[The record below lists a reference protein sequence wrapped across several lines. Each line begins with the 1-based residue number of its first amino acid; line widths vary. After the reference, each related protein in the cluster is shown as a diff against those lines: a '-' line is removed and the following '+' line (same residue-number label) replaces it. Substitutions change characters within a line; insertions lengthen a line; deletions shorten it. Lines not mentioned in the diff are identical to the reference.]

1 MKIIGNITILEL
13 IKAFTLAC
21 LFSIISFGTLTAQA
35 EEPELIINEEELEAS
50 EAYDNEYS
58 DFIKESD
65 SPMVKMLK
73 EHVIYLASDKLQG
86 RLLGTVGNLLAEDY
100 IVKNFELY
108 GLQQVNASFKQT
120 FDYAAGINP
129 KPACNTTF
137 HVVIPKPGIPKELLR
152 KRDKKWMI
160 EKHWR
165 PMRFSANGT
174 ITDAELVFVGYG
186 VTASELSYDDYAGI
200 DVKGKVVIVLA
211 DSAEGK
217 PLDDY
222 WKPYSEL
229 TYKAENAEKHGAA
242 GIIYV
247 KTLSDSSNTYYTG
260 EVKVTDRK
268 INIPAIQA
276 KRSDIARMFSKKL
289 PLLKLEN
296 NINASKKP
304 QSMVLPNIS
313 VSIVTDIETKI
324 EQFSNIVGIVKGS
337 DPAMADEYIVVGAH
351 LDGIGWGKEFSK
363 LRWRV
368 HAIHNGADD
377 NASGV
382 AIMTELAAILVKN
395 PPKRSVLFVAFNG
408 EEKGLM
414 GSKRYFENP
423 IVPSE
428 KTIAMIDLNMLGRL
442 NRGRINIFGINSGDT
457 FAAVTDTAAAH
468 KGFKIDPQD
477 AGSEPSDCLMFL
489 ENNIPAMHF
498 FTYMHVYH
506 HTHKDDPNFLHYT
519 SMEKIVGFTESVVR
533 NIADAAEKPRFIK

>member
-1 MKIIGNITILEL
+1 MKIIDNTTNLEL
-13 IKAFTLAC
+13 IKALALAC

-35 EEPELIINEEELEAS
+35 EEQELNINEEEFEAADED
-50 EAYDNEYS
+50 EAEYS
-58 DFIKESD
+58 DFIKDSD

-86 RLLGTVGNLLAEDY
+86 RLLGTEGNLLAEDY

-108 GLQQVNASFKQT
+108 GLQPVNASFKQT
-120 FDYAAGINP
+120 FDYVAGINP
-129 KPACNTTF
+129 KPVCNTTF

-152 KRDKKWMI
+152 KRNKKWVI

-186 VTASELSYDDYAGI
+186 VTATEISYDDYAGV

-217 PLDDY
+217 PLDDF

-276 KRSDIARMFSKKL
+276 KRSDIARMFSKKQ

-296 NINASKKP
+296 NLNATKKP
-304 QSMVLPNIS
+304 QSMVLPNKSIS
-313 VSIVTDIETKI
+313 MVTDIETKI
-324 EQFSNIVGIVKGS
+324 EQFS
-337 DPAMADEYIVVGAH
+337 
-351 LDGIGWGKEFSK
+351 
-363 LRWRV
+363 
-368 HAIHNGADD
+368 
-377 NASGV
+377 
-382 AIMTELAAILVKN
+382 
-395 PPKRSVLFVAFNG
+395 
-408 EEKGLM
+408 
-414 GSKRYFENP
+414 
-423 IVPSE
+423 
-428 KTIAMIDLNMLGRL
+428 
-442 NRGRINIFGINSGDT
+442 
-457 FAAVTDTAAAH
+457 
-468 KGFKIDPQD
+468 
-477 AGSEPSDCLMFL
+477 
-489 ENNIPAMHF
+489 
-498 FTYMHVYH
+498 
-506 HTHKDDPNFLHYT
+506 
-519 SMEKIVGFTESVVR
+519 
-533 NIADAAEKPRFIK
+533 

>member
-1 MKIIGNITILEL
+1 MKIIGNITNLEL
-13 IKAFTLAC
+13 IKALTLAC
-21 LFSIISFGTLTAQA
+21 LFLIISFGTLTAQA
-35 EEPELIINEEELEAS
+35 EEQELNINEEEFEAADEE
-50 EAYDNEYS
+50 EAEYS
-58 DFIKESD
+58 DFIKDSD

-86 RLLGTVGNLLAEDY
+86 RLLGTEGNLLAEDY

-108 GLQQVNASFKQT
+108 GLQPVNASFKQT
-120 FDYAAGINP
+120 FDYAAGISP

-152 KRDKKWMI
+152 KRNKKWVI

-276 KRSDIARMFSKKL
+276 KRSDIARMFSKKQ

-296 NINASKKP
+296 NLNALKKP
-304 QSMVLPNIS
+304 QSVVLPNKS
-313 VSIVTDIETKI
+313 VSIVTDIETKV

-337 DPAMADEYIVVGAH
+337 DPALADEYIVVGAH

-377 NASGV
+377 NASGI
-382 AIMTELAAILVKN
+382 AIMTELAAKLVEN

-408 EEKGLM
+408 QEKGLM
-414 GSKRYFENP
+414 GSKRYFETP
-423 IVPSE
+423 IVAPE

-442 NRGRINIFGINSGDT
+442 NRSRINIFGINSGDT

-468 KGFKIDPQD
+468 KGFKVDPRD

-489 ENNIPAMHF
+489 ENNIPSMHF
-498 FTYMHVYH
+498 FTFMHAFH
-506 HTHKDDPNFLHYT
+506 HTHKDDPNFLHYS

-533 NIADAAEKPRFIK
+533 NIADAADKPRFIK